1 MVGPIAEKAI
11 AAAGLSDHVTVAS
24 GDFFAGPLPRA
35 DVITMGYILH
45 GCNLDQKKQ
54 LIRAAYDAL
63 PDGGAFIVIQELI
76 DDSRRE
82 NVAGLMMSLNM
93 LIEFG
98 DAFDFTGSDFAGWCR
113 DAGFRNIEVLPLTG
127 PTSAGIAHK

>member
-1 MVGPIAEKAI
+1 MG
-11 AAAGLSDHVTVAS
+11 HV
-24 GDFFAGPLPRA
+24 
-35 DVITMGYILH
+35 LH

-54 LIRAAYDAL
+54 LISAAYDAL
-63 PDGGAFIVIQELI
+63 PDGGAFIVIQALI

-98 DAFDFTGSDFAGWCR
+98 DAFDFTGSDFARWCR
-113 DAGFRNIEVLPLTG
+113 EAGFRDVEVLPLTG
-127 PTSAGIAHK
+127 PESAGIARK